1 MKLYP
6 SLSGLFNVKLAVSI
20 VYVVGFV
27 CPTGNAHQLKLYL
40 IVYVFA
46 SQFASYTLFHID
58 HCVIVTPVVRFV
70 RSVQLHHMKS
80 YPSLSGLFNV
90 KLAVSTLY
98 PVRFVLHHVKAQPF
112 NI

>member
-27 CPTGNAHQLKLYL
+27 CPTDNAHQLKLYL
-40 IVYVFA
+40 IVYSFA
-46 SQFASYTLFHID
+46 SQFASYTLSQID
-58 HCVIVTPVVRFV
+58 HCAIITSVVMFV
-70 RSVQLHHMKS
+70 NSVQLHQIKL

-90 KLAVSTLY
+90 MFSVSTS
-98 PVRFVLHHVKAQPF
+98 
-112 NI
+112 